1 MDGDRE
7 QAPSLVAAWVARLV
21 VGAVFLMN
29 VGCGLSFLARPD
41 RYAAGFEVGG
51 APGLVLVRALGVLF
65 LMWNVTYP
73 LVILRPGRT
82 RALFAVV
89 LVQQV
94 IGLAGEIWIWVALPS
109 GHAALRA
116 TGLRFI
122 LFDGIGLVGMV
133 AAFWLLWADR
143 RKRRK

>member
-7 QAPSLVAAWVARLV
+7 QAPSLIAAWVARLV

-41 RYAAGFEVGG
+41 RYTAAFEVGG
-51 APGLVLVRALGVLF
+51 VPGLALVRGLGVLF
-65 LMWNVTYP
+65 LMWNATYP
-73 LVILRPGRT
+73 LVILQPDRT

-94 IGLAGEIWIWVALPS
+94 IGLAGEIWIWLALPA
-109 GHAALRA
+109 GHAALQA

-122 LFDGIGLVGMV
+122 LFDGIGLLGMV
-133 AAFWLLWADR
+133 AAFWLLRADR
-143 RKRRK
+143 KERRR